1 MRTIAIIGIFTLSAF
16 ICSCTKK
23 ATTTIAPLNEIQA
36 LSPKGMIYA
45 LPKTSLMVKVDA
57 IHTSIIPGPYAQYAA
72 KYLGIANVPLS
83 AKNQWEIGKV
93 DILWYNEADMDAL
106 YAIEPSPGFSPDF
119 LRLTSEGLV
128 IPAGAANYYKPDTQG
143 EQQAFVSGTDFLDM
157 SPSSFIGSERTTHY
171 SRVLQDSVFI
181 RVPVHKTIVV
191 EKSLEDKARE
201 AADFIFSLRKR
212 RFDLLVGDADFVAE
226 GKAVEVVLN
235 EISKLEK
242 EYLSLFIG
250 KTGTTAST
258 HYFNY
263 TPAANDEETSI
274 IFRFSTTK
282 GVLPSSDLSGN
293 PVLLSVK
300 KSDEWKDL
308 EVLNSLAIEKKKPRN
323 DLVYYRLPIPLS
335 VRVYDSQSEYIAK
348 IVGVYQLGPTLR
360 LPARMVR

>member
-1 MRTIAIIGIFTLSAF
+1 
-16 ICSCTKK
+16 
-23 ATTTIAPLNEIQA
+23 
-36 LSPKGMIYA
+36 
-45 LPKTSLMVKVDA
+45 
-57 IHTSIIPGPYAQYAA
+57 
-72 KYLGIANVPLS
+72 
-83 AKNQWEIGKV
+83 
-93 DILWYNEADMDAL
+93 
-106 YAIEPSPGFSPDF
+106 
-119 LRLTSEGLV
+119 
-128 IPAGAANYYKPDTQG
+128 
-143 EQQAFVSGTDFLDM
+143 M